1 MGIVKKVKRLS
12 DYFQRPAALECC
24 KDTLAMEF
32 LSPLS
37 KGYLPWTG
45 SSIRPSALVTIL
57 NDIVINRR
65 NCMVECGGGISTL
78 YMARLLSTQ
87 GGHLYTIDHD
97 ERWAGLLSNMLQEE
111 GLGSVVTVIH
121 APMEP
126 NEYALEGNKWY
137 SATQIEKELTDKRI
151 DLLLVDGPLACEPE
165 IGLARYPAVPYFKSR
180 LSADCTVILD
190 DIHRKGEREIVQRWS
205 RDLGIPFQMRMLDGG
220 IAIGCRKVSFN
231 V

>member
-1 MGIVKKVKRLS
+1 
-12 DYFQRPAALECC
+12 
-24 KDTLAMEF
+24 MEF
-32 LSPLS
+32 LLPLS

-126 NEYALEGNKWY
+126 NEYALEGNNWY
-137 SATQIEKELTDKRI
+137 STTQIEKELTDKRI

-190 DIHRKGEREIVQRWS
+190 DIHRKGEREIVRRWS